1 MLNRET
7 GTFKRTY
14 REDLAILRTPLPRYT
29 MLAIAAVVFVIIPAI
44 GSDYWLG
51 VLNLIGIA
59 SLGAIG
65 LNLLLGYTGQ
75 ISVGH
80 AAFMSVGAYAA
91 AVILR
96 EFPDVHWTIA
106 LVGGGLTAAVAGV
119 FFGIP
124 SLRIKGLYLAVAT
137 LAAQLIIEWIIN
149 HWEWLSGGAQ
159 GSIYIKKP
167 TFPWF
172 EGGQII
178 TRNMEENVH
187 YYYLIYGILAIG
199 VLGALNLVRSH
210 LGRAFIAVRD
220 RDIAA
225 EIIGVNI
232 FKTKLI
238 AFGIASFYAGV
249 TGVLYTYYYSIA
261 NYEMFTLV
269 ISIQFLAMCIIG
281 GLGSILGSILGAIFI
296 TMLPIVLDL
305 VIRGLGGSVLGW
317 DDAQASAILPQWNL
331 IFFGGLIMFFLVV
344 EPDGLAKLWR
354 KFTDYFRV
362 WPFPYL

>member
-7 GTFKRTY
+7 GTFKKTY
-14 REDLAILRTPLPRYT
+14 QDDLAIYKAPLPKIT
-29 MLAIAAVVFVIIPAI
+29 VGVICLLVFVIVPLL
-44 GSDYWLG
+44 GSEYWLG
-51 VLNLIGIA
+51 ILNLIGIA
-59 SLGAIG
+59 SLGALG
-65 LNLLLGYTGQ
+65 LNILIGYTGQ

-80 AAFMSVGAYAA
+80 AAFMSVGAYSA

-96 EFPDVHWTIA
+96 EFPDAHWIIA
-106 LVGGGLTAAVAGV
+106 LVGGGCAAAIAGML
-119 FFGIP
+119 FGIP

-159 GSIYIKKP
+159 GSIYIVPP

-172 EGGQII
+172 ENGEFVAKK
-178 TRNMEENVH
+178 MVENVH
-187 YYYLIYGILAIG
+187 YYYLIYVVLFIG
-199 VLGALNLVRSH
+199 VLAALNIFRSY

-225 EIIGVNI
+225 EIIGINI

-249 TGVLYTYYYSIA
+249 TGVLYTYFYSIA

-281 GLGSILGSILGAIFI
+281 GLASILGSILGAAFI
-296 TMLPIVLDL
+296 TLLPIVLDL

-317 DDAQASAILPQWNL
+317 DDAHASRILPQWNL
-331 IFFGGLIMFFLVV
+331 MFFGGLIMFFLVV
-344 EPDGLAKLWR
+344 EPDGLARLWR

-362 WPFPYL
+362 WPFPYN